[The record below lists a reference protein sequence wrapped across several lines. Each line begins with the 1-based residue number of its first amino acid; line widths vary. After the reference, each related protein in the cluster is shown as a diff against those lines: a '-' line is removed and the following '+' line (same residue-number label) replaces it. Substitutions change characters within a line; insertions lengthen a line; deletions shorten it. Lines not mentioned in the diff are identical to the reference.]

1 MDYLQLAADE
11 RSDLISLL
19 ADLEPDEWD
28 APSLCTQWRVRDVA
42 AHVISYDILS
52 PIGTAARF
60 LRGGLSVARIN
71 QIGVDKAKLLTT
83 EEVLDQLRSHPR
95 PSGLTAGFKG
105 GIGLTDGLIH
115 AQDIRR
121 ALDRPR
127 QIPPERLAA
136 ALPFALK
143 APTLSG
149 RKLTRG
155 LSLESTDQ
163 AWRSGEG
170 PELRGSAEALLM
182 AIAGRPTALD
192 ELTGDGVRI
201 MRHRLAG

>member
-1 MDYLQLAADE
+1 MDDLQLAADE